1 MAPRY
6 DPRVN
11 LEYYTREAVRNADV
25 WTDSAVRAEYSRLR
39 DIAQKRLKRLA
50 KSEPSS
56 YAYRANVGEYPA
68 ARGQSTEEIRM
79 RLPQLAKF
87 IAAKTGSVSGIRAQR
102 AKAVKTFQEHGYDF
116 ITNEN
121 IGTFGE
127 FMEAFKSKKGK
138 TRTYGSYEAVE
149 LWEFTQEQNIDPE
162 RVKRKFAQWLQQRK
176 ELEEYVARQ
185 HTAGEEVS
193 ADDVIREFNRLDK
206 QRIER
211 EKGKALLDV
220 ISTPGINE
228 QKVDKEYNAW
238 MRQAKALQ
246 RYKQKE
252 TAAGRA
258 VTAEDIEKE
267 FRRLEKVRKEK
278 NEARRKKAA
287 EKRKAAAKGK
297 R

>member
-1 MAPRY
+1 MAQRY

-116 ITNEN
+116 ITKEN

-138 TRTYGSYEAVE
+138 TRAYGSYEAVE

-176 ELEEYVARQ
+176 ELEEYVTRQ

-228 QKVDKEYNAW
+228 QKVDKEYKAW

-252 TAAGRA
+252 TAAGHA

-267 FRRLEKVRKEK
+267 FKRLEKARKEK
-278 NEARRKKAA
+278 NAARRKKAA
-287 EKRKAAAKGK
+287 EKRKATAKGG